1 MSQRPFEYVS
11 KGEQLCQQQKLR
23 EAERAFEQAIHAY
36 ENDNDTDGV
45 AYALGRMGSCYE
57 SSGET
62 NKAVA
67 TYRRAVSLG
76 TDIPAIYHGFI
87 GLLVD
92 EGSLDEAFAVANTW
106 QTYGQRHISGS
117 AHQIFVGL
125 GAGLTREKRY
135 EEAITLL
142 SRTIEEI
149 AVQDFP
155 NEHWDA
161 KGRLGYAYEKSG
173 NVDVA
178 VDIFATAIKNG
189 SNNRQSYARYLMYLE
204 TQKQYEE
211 ALRIIQ
217 KGLKLQNDAAWE
229 ADLRKRQQRIERKM
243 GKVSNET
250 PFKIIPAFS
259 IRHGKRAVSLLHQIE
274 FSPQITNLAVWSDVA
289 FISTGGKSPK
299 LSAWKLGD
307 AIMDWQVD
315 LPEAVSGIVVTTQ
328 TIMTFTQIG
337 RIGEGETILRFF
349 DHVGNEITN
358 ERLPDVPSEIVTSND
373 VVYAG
378 CRDGKL
384 YAFSAQ
390 GTPLWSYQVPGSK
403 ALQNSDY
410 MRPSPY
416 YVCASPNYVVFSSF
430 SDVFALNNRG
440 KLRWRWSVPEK
451 KSASRSGKIIMTM
464 SYGPALVRGL
474 ALASGKDRVV
484 VTAGDTVYEV
494 VDGELNSQ
502 VKRSS
507 KNLGRVVLDSTGK
520 IWVFTADDQVL
531 VLDNRKAAG
540 SFVAPS
546 HAWLSLNS
554 NADRIIAW
562 SGKELSIANF
572 AGKAIARLEFV
583 KRISQAYCAD
593 NEKIVVGAGH
603 LVVLD
608 VMTQP
613 VVQETDSREKTTIQ
627 TVMPVS
633 RHDEEQGIPVR
644 WIEGEKLDTGRGKAL
659 YKNRNNQQVT
669 IEQFAI
675 EQYSQAGYTGDW
687 TENEYWWAIMAL
699 LFWDV
704 IFASLPDVFSP
715 EFGEFP
721 NVMQD
726 MPRDFFTPEFYP
738 RRKTLIEKRI
748 SELTHSRLF
757 GLRKPNIETE
767 LRNSFLHHKGKPC
780 RPIDW
785 NKLVSANELIVATR
799 VLSGEQLMKIMHR
812 LLENFSENRKG
823 LPDLFLSKGDVPL
836 FVEVKSEKENLA
848 EHQKQWLLFLKNQ
861 VRISVEICRVVPT

>member
-1 MSQRPFEYVS
+1 MSQRPFEYVL

-23 EAERAFEQAIHAY
+23 EAERAFEQAIRAY
-36 ENDNDTDGV
+36 EKENDTDGV
-45 AYALGRMGSCYE
+45 AYALGRMGNCYE
-57 SSGET
+57 SSGEIS
-62 NKAVA
+62 KAIV

-92 EGSLDEAFAVANTW
+92 EGNLDEAFAVADTW

-142 SRTIEEI
+142 SRTIEAI
-149 AVQDFP
+149 TVQDSP

-161 KGRLGYAYEKSG
+161 KGRLGYAYEMSG
-173 NVDVA
+173 NIDLA
-178 VDIFATAIKNG
+178 NDAFATAIKNG
-189 SNNRQSYARYLMYLE
+189 SNSRQSYTRYLMYLE
-204 TQKQYEE
+204 KQKQYEE

-217 KGLKLQNDAAWE
+217 KGLKVQSDAAWE
-229 ADLRKRQQRIERKM
+229 ADLRKRQQRIERKT
-243 GKVSNET
+243 GKVSIGT
-250 PFKIIPAFS
+250 PAEIIPVFS
-259 IRHGKRAVSLLHQIE
+259 IRLGKESVSLMHQIE
-274 FSPQITNLAVWSDVA
+274 FSPQITYLAVWLDTAYVVS
-289 FISTGGKSPK
+289 GGKSPK
-299 LSAWKLGD
+299 LSAWKLDD
-307 AIMDWQVD
+307 AVMEWQVS
-315 LPEAVSGIVVTTQ
+315 LPEAPSGIVVTTDS
-328 TIMTFTQIG
+328 IMTYTQIG
-337 RIGEGETILRFF
+337 RVGGGETFLYFF
-349 DHVGNEITN
+349 DKVGNEINN
-358 ERLPDVPSEIVTSND
+358 ERLPDAPTEIVTSND

-384 YAFSAQ
+384 YAFSES
-390 GTPLWSYQVPGSK
+390 GKPLWSYQVPGSK
-403 ALQNSDY
+403 DPENSDY

-416 YVCASPNYVVFSSF
+416 YVCASPTLVVFSSF

-451 KSASRSGKIIMTM
+451 KSTSRSGEIAITM
-464 SYGPALVRGL
+464 SFSPALIRGL
-474 ALASGKDRVV
+474 ALASDEDRIV
-484 VTAGDTVYEV
+484 VTADDVVYEL
-494 VDGELNSQ
+494 VDGKINGQ
-502 VKRSS
+502 VRRKD
-507 KNLGRVVLDSTGK
+507 KNLGKVALDSTGK
-520 IWVFTADDQVL
+520 IWAFTANDQVSL
-531 VLDNRKAAG
+531 LHNQKAAG
-540 SFVAPS
+540 SFAAPS
-546 HAWLSLNS
+546 HAWVSLNS

-562 SGKELSIANF
+562 SGKELSIASI

-583 KRISQAYCAD
+583 KRVSQAYCVND
-593 NEKIVVGAGH
+593 GRVVVGAGH

-608 VMTQP
+608 IVTQP
-613 VVQETDSREKTTIQ
+613 VAKKTDSREKTSTQ
-627 TVMPVS
+627 AVTPVS

-659 YKNRNNQQVT
+659 YRNRNNQRVT

-675 EQYSQAGYTGDW
+675 EQYNQAGYIGDW

-704 IFASLPDVFSP
+704 IFARLPDVFSP

-721 NVMQD
+721 SVMQD

-748 SELTHSRLF
+748 SELTQSRLF
-757 GLRKPNIETE
+757 GLRKPNIEAE
-767 LRNSFLHHKGKPC
+767 LSTAFRHHKGKPC

-785 NKLVSANELIVATR
+785 NKLVSANELMVATR
-799 VLSGEQLMKIMHR
+799 VLTGEQLVKIMHR

-823 LPDLFLSKGDVPL
+823 LPDLFLSKGGVPL

-848 EHQKQWLLFLKNQ
+848 EHQKQWLLYLKNQ
-861 VRISVEICRVVPT
+861 VGTSVEICRVIPA